1 MVKVELKKPIM
12 RRIKKIFFRAIFWEM
27 LLYSLVAF
35 TGYFSFMD
43 KTKSMI
49 IDRPDLSGYTDYPM
63 LVGRCG
69 TLILMLVSVAV
80 ILAPCRE

>member
-27 LLYSLVAF
+27 LLYSLTAF
-35 TGYFSFMD
+35 TGYFSFLD
-43 KTKSMI
+43 DTKNMI
-49 IDRPDLSGYTDYPM
+49 IDRPDLPGYKDYPM

-69 TLILMLVSVAV
+69 TLILMLVSIAV
-80 ILAPCRE
+80 IIAPCRE